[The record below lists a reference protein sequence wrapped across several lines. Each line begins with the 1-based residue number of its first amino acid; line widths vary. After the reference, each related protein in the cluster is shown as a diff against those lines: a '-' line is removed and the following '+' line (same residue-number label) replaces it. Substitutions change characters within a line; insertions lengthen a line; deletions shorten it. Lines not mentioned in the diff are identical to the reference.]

1 MLQRT
6 IRIDTTSA
14 IGTNEDHILDVDDI
28 WRAFEKSIVSDGVL
42 VRKDS

>member
-6 IRIDTTSA
+6 IRIDTISA
-14 IGTNEDHILDVDDI
+14 IGTNEDPILDVDNE
-28 WRAFEKSIVSDGVL
+28 WRAFEESVVSDGVL